1 MHLVAH
7 CTELDTSVQRKGV
20 GMDGPVLL
28 LDRPVAAMTPGAG
41 AAWYQALEQT
51 DEKHEEG
58 HKRHRARLDGHES
71 RIESLEQAHA
81 DLQSKVLQLSGRQ
94 VSLTDIIVPSKV
106 VWAIVLSAV
115 MIAGGIWASTSELR
129 SDVRDI
135 LTQQAASAKMA
146 DERSGSLKESIAD
159 AKRLQELQRIQ
170 LESLTK
176 TVLTMQR
183 R

>member
-1 MHLVAH
+1 
-7 CTELDTSVQRKGV
+7 
-20 GMDGPVLL
+20 MDGPVLAI
-28 LDRPVAAMTPGAG
+28 DRPVSRVTPMSAG
-41 AAWYQALEQT
+41 ALQQAIDQN

-58 HKRHRARLDGHES
+58 HKRHRVRLDGHES
-71 RIESLEQAHA
+71 RLEVLEQAQQ
-81 DLQSKVLQLSGRQ
+81 DLYLKVQQISGRPIN
-94 VSLTDIIVPSKV
+94 LTDIIVPSKV
-106 VWAIVLSAV
+106 VVAIVLSAV
-115 MIAGGIWASTSELR
+115 TIAGAIWGSTSGLR

-135 LTQQAASAKMA
+135 LTQQEASSKMA
-146 DERSGSLKESIAD
+146 DERSGTLKESIAD

>member
-1 MHLVAH
+1 MHLVGH
-7 CTELDTSVQRKGV
+7 CTELNTSVQRKGV

-28 LDRPVAAMTPGAG
+28 LDRPVATMTPVSTGALQ
-41 AAWYQALEQT
+41 QAIEQN

-58 HKRHRARLDGHES
+58 HKRHRERLNGHEARLEA
-71 RIESLEQAHA
+71 LEQANA
-81 DLQSKVLQLSGRQ
+81 DLQSKLLQLSGKQ
-94 VSLTDIIVPSKV
+94 ISLTDIIVPSKV
-106 VWAIVLSAV
+106 VWAIVIAAV
-115 MIAGGIWASTSELR
+115 TIAGGIWASTSELR

-146 DERSGSLKESIAD
+146 DERSSTLKESIAD